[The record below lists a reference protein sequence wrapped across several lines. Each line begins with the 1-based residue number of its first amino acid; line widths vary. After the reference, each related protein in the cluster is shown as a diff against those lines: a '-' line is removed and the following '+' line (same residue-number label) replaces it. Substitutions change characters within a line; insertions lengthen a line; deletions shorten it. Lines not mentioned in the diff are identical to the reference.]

1 MIGKDGQENKGIM
14 MEKGADRRILGA
26 AQEDF
31 E

>member
-1 MIGKDGQENKGIM
+1 MIGKYRQESTGIM
-14 MEKGADRRILGA
+14 MEKGADRRILGS